1 MLLEF
6 DEETVDDF
14 IRENIVVFDERVG
27 ILRYLSYQP
36 ACIPPKIE
44 DAKGEAVSGGGCF
57 FEHNGYKY
65 GLGKNDLTSWGAM
78 GKYHVNRQNSRRKII
93 YNIWAIRRQIG
104 VVQNGFVTYERTED
118 LLKKTSINGKP
129 FWDIYDTEYDDGEV
143 LRGYY

>member
-14 IRENIVVFDERVG
+14 IRENIVVFDERVD

-36 ACIPPKIE
+36 ASTPPKIE
-44 DAKGEAVSGGGCF
+44 DAKREAVSGGGCF

-78 GKYHVNRQNSRRKII
+78 GKYHTNYQNSRRKIR

-104 VVQNGFVTYERTED
+104 VVQKNIHKR
-118 LLKKTSINGKP
+118 
-129 FWDIYDTEYDDGEV
+129 
-143 LRGYY
+143 